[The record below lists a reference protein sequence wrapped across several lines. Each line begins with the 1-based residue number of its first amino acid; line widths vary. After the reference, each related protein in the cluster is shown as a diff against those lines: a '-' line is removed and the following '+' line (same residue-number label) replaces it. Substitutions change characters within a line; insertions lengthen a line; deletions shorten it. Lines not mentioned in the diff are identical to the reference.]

1 MRKSIESN
9 EITLETKLIPEGFKF
24 NQKAREFFVNYY
36 NVPNFSFSKDVAV
49 ALREAERKGDFDMS
63 VKDLIKFYE
72 EGKKRKKNTR
82 IDYPEERTYQWNNF
96 VREFNKDSRIK
107 GMKKQNEY
115 SFFFMEDG
123 KN

>member
-1 MRKSIESN
+1 ML
-9 EITLETKLIPEGFKF
+9 ITIIFGI
-24 NQKAREFFVNYY
+24 
-36 NVPNFSFSKDVAV
+36 FSFSKDVAV
-49 ALREAERKGDFDMS
+49 ALALALREAERKGDFDMS

-115 SFFFMEDG
+115 SFFFMEGG